1 MYCSELEVTS
11 VCTLAVYNPHV
22 LDKRQRRSEK
32 DGMFG
37 KSFPI
42 ISMGILS
49 CSTRDN
55 LEVTPFLSPYH
66 ICFKHYIV
74 YEIVLK
80 GGGSFVQVLFEEIF
94 SCFEIIISQH
104 PKVCVRF

>member
-1 MYCSELEVTS
+1 MHHYFSVYCSELEVTS
-11 VCTLAVYNPHV
+11 VCTLAVVQHV

-42 ISMGILS
+42 SSVGILS

-55 LEVTPFLSPYH
+55 LEVTLFLSPYH

-74 YEIVLK
+74 Y
-80 GGGSFVQVLFEEIF
+80 
-94 SCFEIIISQH
+94 
-104 PKVCVRF
+104 